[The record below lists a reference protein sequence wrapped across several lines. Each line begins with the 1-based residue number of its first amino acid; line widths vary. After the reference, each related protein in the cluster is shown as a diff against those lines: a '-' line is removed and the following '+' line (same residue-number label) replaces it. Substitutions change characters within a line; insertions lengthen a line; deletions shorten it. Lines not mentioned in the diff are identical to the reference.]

1 MAVSAAGAQLDYTVY
16 TVVQADKW
24 MPFLA
29 APYQQVDHV
38 SPQRVPGS
46 SPAPRHGPRRLFG
59 IAATAAVFV
68 SINCRRCKQFVDKK
82 RGKGSFPL
90 TVTVHP
96 LLKRYSNYL
105 TAPPLPWLW
114 SRRVAPCDRVRS
126 WSDHLNN

>member
-1 MAVSAAGAQLDYTVY
+1 MAVNAAGAQLDYTVY
-16 TVVQADKW
+16 TVEQADKW

-68 SINCRRCKQFVDKK
+68 SINCRRCKQCVDKK

-96 LLKRYSNYL
+96 LLKKIL
-105 TAPPLPWLW
+105 QLFTGTPPPLAVVP
-114 SRRVAPCDRVRS
+114 SGPV
-126 WSDHLNN
+126 